1 MAKATGSRRR
11 PEVIEVHPRIGIGCP
26 DFALRDPKVT
36 LEEVSGRIA
45 RWEILA
51 EDNCALPQAQPRFEE
66 LQSSFDVTLQ
76 VHAPFSDLNPA
87 SVNPAAR
94 RLSLRVLEDT
104 IGSAG
109 ALGMELVTVHP
120 GIVTPMGQ
128 LRKETSIGNN
138 IDSFRAL
145 AAVADDSGVRL
156 ALENMPFP
164 VFTLCNTYDEIGE
177 VLDAAGA
184 PDALGF
190 CLDVGH
196 GNITGEN
203 IALTG
208 LRDRLFNI
216 HLHDNDGRRDQHLA
230 LGEGTADIQGVL
242 KRLLPGY
249 KGPFTIE
256 GKGTTHVC
264 GSQETLGE
272 MLSSIPGWDD

>member
-1 MAKATGSRRR
+1 M
-11 PEVIEVHPRIGIGCP
+11 HPRIGIGCP
-26 DFALRDPKVT
+26 EFALRDPKAT
-36 LEEVSGRIA
+36 LDEVNGRVA
-45 RWEILA
+45 RWEMLA
-51 EDNCALPQAQPRFEE
+51 EDNCALPEAQARLEE
-66 LQSSFDVTLQ
+66 LLPSYDVALQ

-109 ALGMELVTVHP
+109 ALGIGLVTIHP

-128 LRKETSIGNN
+128 LRREASIENN

-145 AAVADDSGVRL
+145 AAAADDAGVRL

-164 VFTLCNTYDEIGE
+164 AFTLCNTYDEIRE

-203 IALTG
+203 GALTG
-208 LRDRLFNI
+208 LRDRLLNV

-230 LGEGTADIQGVL
+230 LGEGAADIKGVL
-242 KRLLPGY
+242 RRLLPAY
-249 KGPFTIE
+249 RGPLTIE
-256 GKGTTHVC
+256 GKGTNHVC
-264 GSQETLGE
+264 GSQDTLEE
-272 MLSSIPGWDD
+272 MLSSIEGWDD